1 MTGRERENSVTQ
13 ADTDKLVI
21 GLPAPRLFATLSVPL
36 FPQGRLIFLNC
47 ISGQSFAFAYRVSAG
62 FLGDNCLLFFLS
74 VFTHFFSFSGS
85 GDFLL
90 PRCFQHLHVPS
101 HHL

>member
-1 MTGRERENSVTQ
+1 MGERENAVTQ

-21 GLPAPRLFATLSVPL
+21 GLPAPRLFATLSVHL
-36 FPQGRLIFLNC
+36 FPQGRLIFLN
-47 ISGQSFAFAYRVSAG
+47 SVSDQSFVFAYRVSAD
-62 FLGDNCLLFFLS
+62 FLGDNCLLLSLS
-74 VFTHFFSFSGS
+74 VFTRFFSFSGS

>member
-1 MTGRERENSVTQ
+1 MTGRERENGVTQ

-36 FPQGRLIFLNC
+36 FPQGWPIFPNC

-62 FLGDNCLLFFLS
+62 FLGDNCLLLFLS